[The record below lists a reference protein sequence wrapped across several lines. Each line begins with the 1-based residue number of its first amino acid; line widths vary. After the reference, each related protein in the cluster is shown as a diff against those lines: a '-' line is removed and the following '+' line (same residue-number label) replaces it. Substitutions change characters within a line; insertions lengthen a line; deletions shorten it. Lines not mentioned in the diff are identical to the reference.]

1 MPQERSSLATYGN
14 NEVRS
19 FVEHFSYY
27 LTAEEKTSIIAQWPA
42 LRTRLVRQKASNPN
56 DVFSNLLTS
65 RPDGIK
71 DCVLLLDLVLT
82 LSPSTAKCERGFSSI
97 NQLKSNLRTT
107 LAQNTLSD
115 LTRMHSSDCTIQTLP
130 CKTGFL

>member
-1 MPQERSSLATYGN
+1 MVIMKSGHSL
-14 NEVRS
+14 S
-19 FVEHFSYY
+19 IS
-27 LTAEEKTSIIAQWPA
+27 AEEKTSIIAQWPA

-71 DCVLLLDLVLT
+71 DCVLLLDLMLT
-82 LSPSTAKCERGFSSI
+82 LSPSTAKCERGFSSM

-115 LTRMHSSDCTIQTLP
+115 LTRMRS
-130 CKTGFL
+130 